1 MTDDREQAFG
11 DHVRVTTDED
21 GVAVLRLDRPP
32 VNALNFQVWGE
43 LHRAAL
49 ALASDAAVRAV
60 VLWGGERVFAAG
72 ADIKAMAAESY
83 QSFAAL
89 SGGLQEGLR
98 ALARLPQPVIAAVAG
113 YALGGGCELALTA
126 DFRFAAADAK
136 VGQPEISLG
145 IIPGA
150 GGTQRLPRI
159 VGVQR
164 AKELVYSGRM
174 IDAAEAHRIGLV
186 DRVWPPDEVFDR
198 AVEQA
203 RTYARGPYA
212 LRLAKQAIDQGV
224 ELDLDSALRLETSL
238 FTECFATED
247 ARTGMQSF
255 IDEGPGRA
263 QFSGR

>member
-1 MTDDREQAFG
+1 MADDRAQAFG
-11 DHVRVTTDED
+11 DHVRVTTDDD

-32 VNALNFQVWGE
+32 VNALSFQVWEE

-49 ALASDAAVRAV
+49 ALTPDTGVRAV
-60 VLWGGERVFAAG
+60 VLWGGDRVFAAG

-89 SGGLQEGLR
+89 SSNLQEALR
-98 ALARLPQPVIAAVAG
+98 ALARLPQPVIAAITG

-136 VGQPEISLG
+136 LGQPEIRLG
-145 IIPGA
+145 LIPGA

-174 IDAAEAHRIGLV
+174 IDAVEAHGIGLV
-186 DRVWPPDEVFDR
+186 DRVCPADEVLDQ

-247 ARTGMQSF
+247 ARTGMQAF
-255 IDEGPGRA
+255 LDDGPGTA